1 MSMAATRTLASWRT
15 WSSSS
20 PGATVDGP
28 RHAGLA
34 GRGHLPQ
41 RSRAQYTSRAFAE
54 HCRALLR
61 PLIAV
66 RPPTP
71 PRLRTALRTIDQHIG
86 ARFADARLP
95 SAASTLD
102 KSRSPGDQG
111 SPARFRDVARNRWP
125 LAVRRRRGPR
135 GRHRLRARGQLLHPH
150 RRPRWPGPDRRHLVA
165 AHDDRAPGPGV
176 GSVDLHRVPV
186 LRARPRRAAAQRVRL
201 RLLGLPGRVAATCCS
216 PSAPRWTRSSTG
228 SSTAP
233 GRGWTCRSCGPC
245 SAPHSAPA
253 ATAPPTVAALL
264 TMREQV
270 IGPILAGVRS
280 PRMGRK
286 PVTWTSV
293 DRDYEKIRID
303 MQTLFRDLGI
313 RAAA

>member
-1 MSMAATRTLASWRT
+1 MVWASRRSQMSMAATRTLASWRT

-66 RPPTP
+66 RPSTP
-71 PRLRTALRTIDQHIG
+71 PPLRTALRTIDQHIG

-111 SPARFRDVARNRWP
+111 SPARFRDVARNP
-125 LAVRRRRGPR
+125 V
-135 GRHRLRARGQLLHPH
+135 
-150 RRPRWPGPDRRHLVA
+150 
-165 AHDDRAPGPGV
+165 APGG
-176 GSVDLHRVPV
+176 
-186 LRARPRRAAAQRVRL
+186 AADAN
-201 RLLGLPGRVAATCCS
+201 LPGWPTGSASATAICS
-216 PSAPRWTRSSTG
+216 TASHDCVDGVVLNPVIDCKRGERKHEIAEEYLAEAHRWTV
-228 SSTAP
+228 A
-233 GRGWTCRSCGPC
+233 C
-245 SAPHSAPA
+245 S
-253 ATAPPTVAALL
+253 
-264 TMREQV
+264 
-270 IGPILAGVRS
+270 
-280 PRMGRK
+280 
-286 PVTWTSV
+286 
-293 DRDYEKIRID
+293 
-303 MQTLFRDLGI
+303 
-313 RAAA
+313 